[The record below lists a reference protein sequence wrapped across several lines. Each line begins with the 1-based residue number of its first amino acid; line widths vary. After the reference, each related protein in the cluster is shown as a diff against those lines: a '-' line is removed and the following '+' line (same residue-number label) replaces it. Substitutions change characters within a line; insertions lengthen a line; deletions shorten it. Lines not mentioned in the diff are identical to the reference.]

1 MSQPTQPAQVQEKSP
16 KPQGLLPK
24 NVQSWLLVG
33 LAFLMVA
40 IMWLTGG
47 KKPPTPAK
55 AASSTPPALAPL
67 EVNETKISELQNRIE
82 QLQRDQM
89 VAQNA
94 LSQQTRLLGGAAQ
107 DSQQTQQQSAS
118 GYPPEQ
124 RAEDPIQ
131 AERKRRAYVSLFAS
145 NVALTYRKTSS
156 NPPSATAPEPEA
168 TPGTTNRVPVGPD
181 APQVAQL
188 LKEMQAKEDF
198 LAPRAASPSPAGN
211 DSAEKPNDRKE
222 DARNPAAVSA
232 GSASA
237 AAGKTYLLFEGTILE
252 TVLINRLDGGFA
264 GPVECLLSTDVY
276 SNDRQH
282 LLIPAGSKL
291 LGETKKVDA
300 LGQTR
305 LAVVFHR
312 LLMPDGFSVSLD
324 QFKGLNQIGDTGLRD
339 QVNNHYLR
347 IFGVSLAVGALG
359 AVAEAGSAGSLSASS
374 SDLVRQGFA
383 ASTAQSSAQ
392 ILDKFL
398 NIMPTVTIREGHRVK
413 VYLSG
418 DLAVPDYNNDTIP
431 FHFSEGQRGE
441 QSNEKN
447 DSDLFARV
455 GIGGRHSDRATG
467 ERRRF

>member
-1 MSQPTQPAQVQEKSP
+1 MDQPSRPAQVQEKAP

-24 NVQSWLLVG
+24 NVQSWLLIG

-55 AASSTPPALAPL
+55 AASSAPPALAPL
-67 EVNETKISELQNRIE
+67 EVNETKINELQNRIE

-94 LSQQTRLLGGAAQ
+94 LTEQTRLLGTAQ
-107 DSQQTQQQSAS
+107 DSQQANQQSAS
-118 GYPPEQ
+118 GYPPDQ

-156 NPPSATAPEPEA
+156 NPPSAPGPESEAAPAA
-168 TPGTTNRVPVGPD
+168 TSLVPVGPD
-181 APQVAQL
+181 SPQVAQF
-188 LKEMQAKEDF
+188 LKQVQAN
-198 LAPRAASPSPAGN
+198 PPSPERARK
-211 DSAEKPNDRKE
+211 DSPELINDRKE
-222 DARNPAAVSA
+222 DARNPAAVSVP
-232 GSASA
+232 SANA
-237 AAGKTYLLFEGTILE
+237 AAGKTYVLFEGTILE

-264 GPVECLLSTDVY
+264 GPVECLLSNDVY
-276 SNDRQH
+276 SSDRQH

-312 LLMPDGFSVSLD
+312 LLMPDGFSVNLD
-324 QFKGLNQIGDTGLRD
+324 QFKGLNQFGDTGLRD

-359 AVAEAGSAGSLSASS
+359 AVAEAGAAGSLNASS
-374 SDLVRQGFA
+374 SDLMRQGFA

-413 VYLSG
+413 VYLLG
-418 DLAVPDYNNDTIP
+418 DLALPDYNNHTMP
-431 FHFSEGQRGE
+431 
-441 QSNEKN
+441 
-447 DSDLFARV
+447 SDF
-455 GIGGRHSDRATG
+455 
-467 ERRRF
+467 

>member
-1 MSQPTQPAQVQEKSP
+1 MNQSTQPAQVQEKAQ

-55 AASSTPPALAPL
+55 AASSAGPVGAPL
-67 EVNETKISELQNRIE
+67 EVNETKIAEMQNRI
-82 QLQRDQM
+82 QDLQRQQL
-89 VAQNA
+89 VAQSA
-94 LSQQTRLLGGAAQ
+94 LAQQTRLLGTTPQ
-107 DSQQTQQQSAS
+107 DSQESQQQSAS
-118 GYPPEQ
+118 GNPPDQ

-145 NVALTYRKTSS
+145 NVALTYRKTPST
-156 NPPSATAPEPEA
+156 PPSAPAPETESAPA
-168 TPGTTNRVPVGPD
+168 AQNLVPVGPD
-181 APQVAQL
+181 SPQVAQL
-188 LKEMQAKEDF
+188 LKEMQANPVSTV
-198 LAPRAASPSPAGN
+198 LGTPSPAPVRN
-211 DSAEKPNDRKE
+211 DPAQTTKNRKE
-222 DARNPAAVSA
+222 EDRNPAAVPP
-232 GSASA
+232 GSANA
-237 AAGKTYLLFEGTILE
+237 AAGKTYVLFEGTILE

-264 GPVECLLSTDVY
+264 GPVECLLSNDVY

-291 LGETKKVDA
+291 LGETKKVDTF
-300 LGQTR
+300 GQTR

-312 LLMPDGFSVSLD
+312 VLMPDGYSVSLD

-359 AVAEAGSAGSLSASS
+359 AVAEAGSAGSLNASS
-374 SDLVRQGFA
+374 SDLMRQGFA

-418 DLAVPDYNNDTIP
+418 DLALPDYTNHKMP
-431 FHFSEGQRGE
+431 
-441 QSNEKN
+441 
-447 DSDLFARV
+447 SDL
-455 GIGGRHSDRATG
+455 
-467 ERRRF
+467 

>member
-1 MSQPTQPAQVQEKSP
+1 MSQPAEVQEKAP

-24 NVQSWLLVG
+24 NVQSWLLIG
-33 LAFLMVA
+33 LSFLMVA

-55 AASSTPPALAPL
+55 SASAVVPVQAPL
-67 EVNETKISELQNRIE
+67 EVNETKINELQNRIE
-82 QLQRDQM
+82 ELQRQQL
-89 VAQNA
+89 VAQSA
-94 LSQQTRLLGGAAQ
+94 LAQQTRLLSAGPQ
-107 DSQQTQQQSAS
+107 DPPEAPQQGAS
-118 GYPPEQ
+118 GNPPEQ

-145 NVALTYRKTSS
+145 NVALTYRKA
-156 NPPSATAPEPEA
+156 PPAAPVPEPEPAPA
-168 TPGTTNRVPVGPD
+168 TPSLVPLGPD
-181 APQVAQL
+181 SPQVTQL
-188 LKEMQAKEDF
+188 LKQMQ
-198 LAPRAASPSPAGN
+198 PVSPAPGAAATTRS
-211 DSAEKPNDRKE
+211 DSAESTHDRKE
-222 DARNPAAVSA
+222 EPKNPAAVPA
-232 GSASA
+232 DPPNA
-237 AAGKTYLLFEGTILE
+237 AAGKTYVLFEGTILE

-291 LGETKKVDA
+291 LGETKKVDTF
-300 LGQTR
+300 GQTR

-312 LLMPDGFSVSLD
+312 LLMPDGYSVSLD

-347 IFGVSLAVGALG
+347 IFGVSLAIGAIG
-359 AVAEAGSAGSLSASS
+359 AVAEGGTAGSLNASS
-374 SDLVRQGFA
+374 SDLMRQGFA
-383 ASTAQSSAQ
+383 QGTAQSSAQ

-418 DLAVPDYNNDTIP
+418 DLALPDYTNHKMP
-431 FHFSEGQRGE
+431 
-441 QSNEKN
+441 
-447 DSDLFARV
+447 SDM
-455 GIGGRHSDRATG
+455 
-467 ERRRF
+467 